1 MTESAATENYL
12 KVLWT
17 AGEWSDAPVTVS
29 VLASRLGLA
38 PSSVSEVVRR
48 LTDRG
53 LVAHARYGTIE
64 LTPDGR
70 RIALGTVRKHRL
82 IETFLVDYLGY
93 TWDEVHDEADLLEHA
108 VSDTFVDRLALRL
121 GEPDRDPH
129 GDPIP
134 HADGS
139 MPGGDELTFDAVAE
153 GAGCG
158 WCGSRLRSADP
169 APPRPPGS
177 RWAACWRSSSGTRA
191 RARSTSCTGAAPS
204 CSECPQPGPSAS
216 RRPADGGR
224 PLMDGLRWTARDRP
238 RLSPHRN
245 IHFDG
250 PGPDPRVTCMTRSRD
265 HRGRP

>member
-153 GAGCG
+153 GSRVRVVRVSDSDPRILRHLDRLGIALGSVLEVVERHESAGTIDVMHG
-158 WCGSRLRSADP
+158 RRAVVLGMP
-169 APPRPPGS
+169 A
-177 RWAACWRSSSGTRA
+177 A
-191 RARSTSCTGAAPS
+191 RAIRVEATG
-204 CSECPQPGPSAS
+204 
-216 RRPADGGR
+216 
-224 PLMDGLRWTARDRP
+224 
-238 RLSPHRN
+238 
-245 IHFDG
+245 
-250 PGPDPRVTCMTRSRD
+250 
-265 HRGRP
+265 